1 MAYGK
6 LKVDTITYDNAGTD
20 VDVLVQ
26 NLAGAGS
33 VAPLNSPTFTG
44 TPAAP
49 TAAVGTNTT
58 QLATTAFVVAEIIG
72 SAASWTNISATTNAV
87 AGGKYLADTS
97 SAAFNLNLPNGPSTG
112 DTIQVADRNGSF
124 ATNNLTIAR
133 AGSPILG
140 VHNDLIANV
149 NHAVITLIYSGNA
162 TTGWL
167 VK

>member
-6 LKVDTITYDNAGTD
+6 LKVDTITFDNAGTD

-33 VAPLNSPTFTG
+33 VAPINSPAFTG
-44 TPAAP
+44 TPTAP

-58 QLATTAFVVAEIIG
+58 QLATTAFVVAEILG
-72 SAASWTNISATTNAV
+72 SSASWTPISALTNSV
-87 AGGKYLADTS
+87 AGGKYLANTS
-97 SAAFNLNLPNGPSTG
+97 SAAFTLNLPNNPSTG
-112 DTIQVADRNGSF
+112 DTVQVADQAGSF

-133 AGSPILG
+133 AGSPIVG

>member
-58 QLATTAFVVAEIIG
+58 QLATTAFVVAEILG
-72 SAASWTNISATTNAV
+72 SAASWTTVSALTNAA

-97 SAAFNLNLPNGPSTG
+97 SAAFTLNLPNNPSTG
-112 DTIQVADRNGSF
+112 DTVQVADRNGSF

-133 AGSPILG
+133 AGSPIVG